1 MADCGCHSE
10 TLQRQTLRWLLAIN
24 ALMFIAE
31 LVAGL
36 LVASTALIADA
47 MDMLADAS
55 VYLISLYAVGQRLR
69 HKNRAATISGW
80 LQIFLGLL
88 VVLEVLRR
96 LMTGSAP
103 EPLQMLVVALIALG
117 ANLFCLRLIWQHR
130 QGQMHMRASWI
141 FTVNDVLANF
151 AVIVAAILVWW
162 LDSRLPDLIVGA
174 LIALIVIRGGLQI
187 IRETRQSE
195 ST

>member
-10 TLQRQTLRWLLAIN
+10 SLQRQTLRWLLAIN
-24 ALMFIAE
+24 ASMFIAE

-96 LMTGSAP
+96 LMTGSTP
-103 EPLQMLVVALIALG
+103 EPLQMLVVALVALG
-117 ANLFCLRLIWQHR
+117 ANLFCLRMIWQHR

-151 AVIVAAILVWW
+151 AVIVAAILVWL

-174 LIALIVIRGGLQI
+174 LIALIVMRGGLQI

-195 ST
+195 SA

>member
-24 ALMFIAE
+24 VSMFIAE
-31 LVAGL
+31 LVVGL
-36 LVASTALIADA
+36 LASSTALIADA

-55 VYLISLYAVGQRLR
+55 VYLISLYAVGRRLR
-69 HKNRAATISGW
+69 YKNRAATISGW
-80 LQIFLGLL
+80 LQILLGLL

-96 LMTGSAP
+96 LMTGSTP
-103 EPLQMLVVALIALG
+103 EPQQMLVVALVALG

-162 LDSRLPDLIVGA
+162 LDSRLPDLVVGL
-174 LIALIVIRGGLQI
+174 LIAMIVIRGGLQI

-195 ST
+195 SA

>member
-1 MADCGCHSE
+1 MADCGCHSDN
-10 TLQRQTLRWLLAIN
+10 LQRQTLRWLLAIN

-96 LMTGSAP
+96 LMTGSTP

-151 AVIVAAILVWW
+151 AVILAAILVWW

-195 ST
+195 SA